1 MGEVYRA
8 TDNKLNRDVAL
19 KVLPQA
25 FASDKQR
32 MARFSREA
40 QVLASLNHPNI
51 ASIYGLEESEGKQAI
66 VLELVEGETLAER
79 IKNGPIPLEESLK
92 IALQICE
99 ALETAHE
106 NGVIHRDLKPANI
119 KVTPDGKIK
128 VLDFGLAKAFAVD
141 GADVNQSHSPTL
153 SMAATQQGVILGT
166 AAYMSP
172 EQARG
177 VSVDKRADIWAFGC
191 VLYEMLTGR
200 QVFKGELMTDVM
212 ASVLKSEPDYQGL
225 PPTLHPKLR
234 ELLHRCLEKD
244 PKQRWQDIGD
254 VRIDLEQVLADPI
267 GAVGQPGADEV
278 QVPPQ
283 SKLPWVATFVL
294 GVVLTAGASFWLL
307 VDTVPP
313 QPVRRFP
320 LTLPAT
326 QAFPTTFGSLLAI
339 SPNGQTLIYRGF
351 EDGAP
356 QLYRRDLDQLDTMT
370 IPGTEGAGADPF
382 FSHDGKWLAFETEG
396 TTLKRVVLTGGRPV
410 EIGQLP
416 RGPRGGSWTSDDTI
430 VAAVGGAGLV
440 RIPAGGGDPVTIAKP
455 AAGRRHLYPQVLP
468 GNQAVLFTSHRN
480 PDAGEVML
488 LDLESSEKRTLV
500 PDAVAGQYVSSG
512 HLVFVRGGDIW
523 ATRFDLDSLEVVG
536 DPVVIEQGVRV
547 GGAVRFRWR
556 WLPMGR

>member
-1 MGEVYRA
+1 MIGQTIAHYEITEKIGEGGMGEVYRA
-8 TDNKLNRDVAL
+8 TDTKLNRQVAL
-19 KVLPQA
+19 KVLPEA
-25 FASDKQR
+25 FASDTLR

-79 IKNGPIPLEESLK
+79 IQKGAIPLEESLK

-153 SMAATQQGVILGT
+153 SMAATHEGVILGT

-177 VSVDKRADIWAFGC
+177 VPVDKRADIWAFGC

-212 ASVLKSEPDYQGL
+212 ASVLKSEPDYRGL

-244 PKQRWQDIGD
+244 PKQRWHDMGD
-254 VRIDLEQVLADPI
+254 VRLDLEQVLADPS
-267 GAVGQPGADEV
+267 GAVGQPAADEAE
-278 QVPPQ
+278 VPPQ

-307 VDTVPP
+307 VDTLPP

-326 QAFPTTFGSLLAI
+326 QVLPAGGSLLAI

-351 EDGAP
+351 EDAVP
-356 QLYRRDLDQLDTMT
+356 RLYRRDLDQLDAIP
-370 IPGTEGAGADPF
+370 IPGTERARGEPF
-382 FSHDGKWLAFETEG
+382 FSYDGKWLAFDSG
-396 TTLKRVVLTGGRPV
+396 SPITLKRVALTGGRPV

-416 RGPRGGSWTSDDTI
+416 ASPRGGSWTSDDTI
-430 VAAVGGAGLV
+430 VSYCQMLCTAS
-440 RIPAGGGDPVTIAKP
+440 AK
-455 AAGRRHLYPQVLP
+455 RRSGLP
-468 GNQAVLFTSHRN
+468 GFH
-480 PDAGEVML
+480 
-488 LDLESSEKRTLV
+488 
-500 PDAVAGQYVSSG
+500 
-512 HLVFVRGGDIW
+512 
-523 ATRFDLDSLEVVG
+523 
-536 DPVVIEQGVRV
+536 
-547 GGAVRFRWR
+547 
-556 WLPMGR
+556 